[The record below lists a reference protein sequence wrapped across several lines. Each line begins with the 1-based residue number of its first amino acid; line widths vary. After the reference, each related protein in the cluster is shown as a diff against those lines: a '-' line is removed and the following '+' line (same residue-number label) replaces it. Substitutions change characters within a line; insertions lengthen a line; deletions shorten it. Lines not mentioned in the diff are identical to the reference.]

1 MCIYRY
7 MCFVFDVHIYWK
19 TEAGKLRV
27 PKLSCKAPKEKPRD
41 HGDLRSFVSNIL
53 LANLLGGLSV
63 SFVKPVCQ
71 FHWKYNSIYVG
82 GRGATQHCTIY
93 TYSSF
98 HLASSSMEMALI
110 CGFHWGYFTPI
121 SGATSPDLQ
130 LVRTTYASEVTCLLC
145 VFPEH

>member
-1 MCIYRY
+1 MHHISYIYI
-7 MCFVFDVHIYWK
+7 CFVFNVHIYWK

-27 PKLSCKAPKEKPRD
+27 PWFFSVKAPKEKPRD

-63 SFVKPVCQ
+63 SVVKPVCQ
-71 FHWKYNSIYVG
+71 CHSKYNSIW

-145 VFPEH
+145 SDHD